1 MKRLLARTIRRAVNK
16 STEYSSDALL
26 PKNRPNTQVA
36 QVALAQRYRELAK
49 ASPRVL
55 PTFAEVGFREYSQFE
70 EDGILLY
77 IFSMISPRSRTC
89 VEICAGNGTECNT
102 ANLII
107 NHRWWGAL
115 FDGNEVNVEF
125 GRRFYG
131 RHKDTF
137 VHPPRFDHAWITAEN
152 VNELV
157 KNTDMTGAIDL
168 LSLDIDGMDYWV
180 WKALN
185 VVDPT
190 VVVCEIQ
197 NGIPPELA
205 LTVPYDSKFA
215 SDDDDYRGASLRAM
229 CHLGREKGYRLVGVH
244 RYGFNAFFIKHGVGE
259 EFFPEV
265 TPESC
270 AQDPFTRQARAERWP
285 RAKDK
290 KWIKV

>member
-1 MKRLLARTIRRAVNK
+1 M
-16 STEYSSDALL
+16 L
-26 PKNRPNTQVA
+26 PKNRPNSQVA

-197 NGIPPELA
+197 NGIPP
-205 LTVPYDSKFA
+205 
-215 SDDDDYRGASLRAM
+215 GAGADPCPTTRSSPARTMIIAAPLLRAM

-270 AQDPFTRQARAERWP
+270 AQDPSHPHAGAGRKRVAAGEGQ
-285 RAKDK
+285 
-290 KWIKV
+290 KVD